1 VFRRRLRGIPGWRE
15 HSGPV
20 FAASQ
25 KASELQIFSG
35 LTRVLPV
42 HRTPAGSIV
51 RDFTKPTPL
60 LCLDIVHEFLV
71 QPRLR
76 LTPTQVRRLW
86 SLSPDRCAAVLQSL
100 VSDGYLEVEPDG
112 RYVLSI
118 NKMYRTV

>member
-1 VFRRRLRGIPGWRE
+1 
-15 HSGPV
+15 
-20 FAASQ
+20 
-25 KASELQIFSG
+25 
-35 LTRVLPV
+35 
-42 HRTPAGSIV
+42 V
-51 RDFTKPTPL
+51 RDVPKPTPL
-60 LCLDIVHEFLV
+60 LCLDIVREFLV

-86 SLSPDRCAAVLQSL
+86 SLSPECCAAVLQSL